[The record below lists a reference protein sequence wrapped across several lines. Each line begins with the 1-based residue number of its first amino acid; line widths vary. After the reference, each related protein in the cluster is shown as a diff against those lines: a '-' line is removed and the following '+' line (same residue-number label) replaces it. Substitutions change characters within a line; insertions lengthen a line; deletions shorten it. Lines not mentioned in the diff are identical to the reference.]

1 MKLYRPKQP
10 SVIEAVYMSLWY
22 LVNLPVIIHVA
33 PDLLI
38 T

>member
-1 MKLYRPKQP
+1 MKLYRPELP
-10 SVIEAVYMSLWY
+10 SAIEAVYMSLWY
-22 LVNLPVIIHVA
+22 LVNLSVIIHVA